1 MGLGCLFWL
10 NITMVTTKGANA
22 QHTLRWEWEV
32 EAHRASLYS
41 PVADMHIARGT
52 IVLLQS
58 RSILTCDG
66 EKRLSGRS
74 IASLHC
80 LYLHQACSCCHRG
93 ETIAKE
99 PSVILHPDMRQEGSI
114 RPHTRQHTRE
124 MGVYC
129 LYGDRIGKVSHTA
142 KETESLY
149 MHNSCLLLSWPM
161 TATRKGGNS
170 LHILHPELES
180 ESHSY
185 VKEK

>member
-1 MGLGCLFWL
+1 MPNTPCVENEKWRP
-10 NITMVTTKGANA
+10 
-22 QHTLRWEWEV
+22 TL
-32 EAHRASLYS
+32 HRASLYS

-93 ETIAKE
+93 EAIAKE
-99 PSVILHPDMRQEGSI
+99 PSVFLHPDMRQEGSI

-129 LYGDRIGKVSHTA
+129 LYGDRIGKSNTLHNANKTE
-142 KETESLY
+142 KEANIHICTKKQKGRSL
-149 MHNSCLLLSWPM
+149 
-161 TATRKGGNS
+161 S
-170 LHILHPELES
+170 L
-180 ESHSY
+180 
-185 VKEK
+185 